1 MRSIKTDAIV
11 LRRTNYGESDRI
23 IQIITPK
30 HGKLSVIAKGVRKE
44 KSKLAQGIELFSVS
58 ELVLHVGKSEIHT
71 LTSARLKNF
80 YRHILEDYSRLECG
94 YEILKK
100 INKISEHIEES
111 SLYKYLLTALAS
123 LDDKAIDERIIRSWI
138 ALRFAEVQGH
148 GLNLSRDS
156 NNNDLQADKTYRFDI
171 AEMSFVEDS
180 RGSFGAEHLKL
191 LKILKLKEPDFIAQI
206 SGIEPY
212 LDDCLSLTNA
222 AAE

>member
-1 MRSIKTDAIV
+1 MKSIKTEAIV
-11 LRRTNYGESDRI
+11 LRRTNYGEADRI
-23 IQIITPK
+23 IQILTPN

-44 KSKLAQGIELFSVS
+44 KSKLAQGVELFSVS
-58 ELVLHVGKSEIHT
+58 EFVLYIGKSEIHT
-71 LTSARLKNF
+71 LTSARLKKF
-80 YRHILEDYSRLECG
+80 YRHILEDYSRLECA

-111 SLYKYLLTALAS
+111 NLYNYLLTAII
-123 LDDKAIDERIIRSWI
+123 KAWI
-138 ALRFAEVQGH
+138 ALHFAEVKGH

-156 NNNDLQADKTYRFDI
+156 ENKPLLADKTYRFDI
-171 AEMSFVEDS
+171 AEMSFVEDI

-191 LKILKLKEPDFIAQI
+191 LKILKLKDPDFISQI

-212 LDDCLSLTNA
+212 LNDCLSLANA

>member
-1 MRSIKTDAIV
+1 MKNIKTDAIV
-11 LRRTNYGESDRI
+11 LRRTNYGEADRI

-71 LTSARLKNF
+71 LTSVRLKNF
-80 YRHILEDYSRLECG
+80 YRHILEDYSRLEFA

-100 INKISEHIEES
+100 INKISEHIDES
-111 SLYKYLLTALAS
+111 NLYKYLLIALES
-123 LDDKAIDERIIRSWI
+123 LDNQEIDERIIKSWI

-156 NNNDLQADKTYRFDI
+156 NNNNLQVDKNYRFDI

-180 RGSFGAEHLKL
+180 RGSFGAENLKL
-191 LKILKLKEPDFIAQI
+191 LKILKLKEPDFISKI

-212 LDDCLSLTNA
+212 LDNCLSLANA

>member
-1 MRSIKTDAIV
+1 MKSIKTEAIV
-11 LRRTNYGESDRI
+11 LRRTNYGEADRI
-23 IQIITPK
+23 IQILTPN

-44 KSKLAQGIELFSVS
+44 KSKLAQGVELFSVS
-58 ELVLHVGKSEIHT
+58 EFVLYIGKSEIHT
-71 LTSARLKNF
+71 LTSARLKKF
-80 YRHILEDYSRLECG
+80 YRHILEDYSRLECA

-111 SLYKYLLTALAS
+111 NLYNYLLTAIKS
-123 LDDKAIDERIIRSWI
+123 LDDKTIDERIIKAWI
-138 ALRFAEVQGH
+138 ALHFAEVKGH

-156 NNNDLQADKTYRFDI
+156 ENKPLLADKTYRFDI
-171 AEMSFVEDS
+171 AEMSFVEDI

-191 LKILKLKEPDFIAQI
+191 LKILKLKDPDFISQI

-212 LDDCLSLTNA
+212 LNDCLSLANA